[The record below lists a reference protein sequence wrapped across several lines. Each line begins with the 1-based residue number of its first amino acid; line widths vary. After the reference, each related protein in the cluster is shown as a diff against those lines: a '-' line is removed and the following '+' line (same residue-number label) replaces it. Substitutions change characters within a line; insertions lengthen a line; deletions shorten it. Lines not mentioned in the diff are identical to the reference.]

1 MAGLAYAIAAI
12 AIAPGTIDRF
22 RAATG
27 GSGGA
32 DVDGMVTVVWIVA
45 AVGAVLAVILFALY
59 IVLALGLRRGSNA
72 ARIAAWV
79 VSGLG
84 LLVGCASTVVMTV
97 QLSGADAAQGTP
109 EAALADAYPGSWF
122 GLNVVLCVA
131 QMAGYVVVGM
141 LLLAAPGTFFGR
153 APKPLPPD
161 PFASPALAGYPRVP
175 LATARSPRVATRR
188 RPPGA
193 TDRRTRR
200 RRPPRGSRSSRAGAR
215 SRAPTMN
222 TGRVRPTDGRHASTN
237 VRHPNG

>member
-1 MAGLAYAIAAI
+1 MAVAGLAYAIAAI

-84 LLVGCASTVVMTV
+84 LLAGCASTVVMTV

-175 LATARSPRVATRR
+175 AGYGPQPTGGYSAPPAGGYGSPYPSAPPAAGQPIQPGG
-188 RPPGA
+188 RPQPGP
-193 TDRRTRR
+193 DDEYWS
-200 RRPPRGSRSSRAGAR
+200 RPS
-215 SRAPTMN
+215 N
-222 TGRVRPTDGRHASTN
+222 
-237 VRHPNG
+237 